1 MIKIMKDRRGEK
13 EVSLSYELKPSP
25 WKWDV
30 IYFNPED
37 SRIFVEKQSG
47 YGYTL
52 NMAQWLAYVI
62 LGVMILP
69 VLAILILGK

>member
-1 MIKIMKDRRGEK
+1 MIIFMKAGRGEND
-13 EVSLSYELKPSP
+13 VSLSYELKPSP

-37 SRIFVEKQSG
+37 SRTFVEKKSG

-62 LGVMILP
+62 LAMMILP